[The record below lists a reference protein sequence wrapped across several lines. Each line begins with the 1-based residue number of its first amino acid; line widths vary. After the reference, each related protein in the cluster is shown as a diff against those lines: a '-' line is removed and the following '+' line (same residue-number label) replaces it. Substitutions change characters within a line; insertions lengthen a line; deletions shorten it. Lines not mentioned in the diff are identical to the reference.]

1 MSPTA
6 TCFCGAVQLAFS
18 LEGDNFIGAVS
29 RLILSAVRSHIPQV
43 RLPLHRRPQNHILHV
58 RLEFIIKDAA
68 LTQVRGQDKL
78 TQFTMRKTIV
88 SGDSMTNHFCSVCGS
103 LMYRISSGFPG
114 KAILR
119 IGQVDDLHLRETRL
133 RPWVKQFT
141 KDRVNWV
148 KEVEGMEQERDGY
161 YGGKVKG

>member
-1 MSPTA
+1 
-6 TCFCGAVQLAFS
+6 
-18 LEGDNFIGAVS
+18 
-29 RLILSAVRSHIPQV
+29 
-43 RLPLHRRPQNHILHV
+43 
-58 RLEFIIKDAA
+58 
-68 LTQVRGQDKL
+68 
-78 TQFTMRKTIV
+78 MRKTIV